1 MDALGAAVCHQDAV
15 GARACV
21 SCLKWC
27 AAGSRSEQCGNLVTG
42 IVAELFGVIVCSR
55 CFVGSKKPLNGKNRK
70 IRAHRQ
76 VFYNRATRWRG
87 GLERLRLTIR
97 MTPPTLHLCSG
108 SCKAATIAM

>member
-27 AAGSRSEQCGNLVTG
+27 AAGSRSEQCGNPVTG
-42 IVAELFGVIVCSR
+42 IVTELFGVIVCSR
-55 CFVGSKKPLNGKNRK
+55 CFVGSKKALDGKNRK

-76 VFYNRATRWRG
+76 VFYNRDRSFL
-87 GLERLRLTIR
+87 GLDSL
-97 MTPPTLHLCSG
+97 
-108 SCKAATIAM
+108 